1 MILASLC
8 ILGAERRAAGCDICA
23 IYTAT
28 EQRETRP
35 GFTVGIAEQ
44 YSHFGTERL
53 DGEEVHLP
61 ADEHMDSS
69 ITQFLIG
76 YAVTP
81 RIALQLDVPFIDRQ
95 FTRIR
100 DHRLDHGSETGAGD
114 MALVANVVAFRTLV
128 GNAVFHFSLLGGLK
142 LPTGNADRLA
152 EELPSTSGAA
162 AARHGRGALA
172 AAAPALPEEGGLH
185 GHDLALGSGSVDGI
199 VGGQIFWS
207 WGRLFTTAA
216 IQYAVRTTGSFDYH
230 FANDLT
236 WLGGPGWFVLLG
248 HDYSLGLQALLAGE
262 TKGNDSQAGVQA
274 HDTAITALYAGPAIS
289 VTWRA
294 SLGAELA
301 VDLPAIQ
308 HNTGL
313 QLLPDARVRGGF
325 TWHF

>member
-1 MILASLC
+1 MSLYRVSGRRPALVRSGCLAAVLLASACRSGPPGTRWVLPD
-8 ILGAERRAAGCDICA
+8 GFQGCVEVE
-23 IYTAT
+23 Y
-28 EQRETRP
+28 EVP
-35 GFTVGIAEQ
+35 G
-44 YSHFGTERL
+44 
-53 DGEEVHLP
+53 
-61 ADEHMDSS
+61 
-69 ITQFLIG
+69 
-76 YAVTP
+76 
-81 RIALQLDVPFIDRQ
+81 
-95 FTRIR
+95 
-100 DHRLDHGSETGAGD
+100 
-114 MALVANVVAFRTLV
+114 
-128 GNAVFHFSLLGGLK
+128 
-142 LPTGNADRLA
+142 
-152 EELPSTSGAA
+152 
-162 AARHGRGALA
+162 
-172 AAAPALPEEGGLH
+172 APALPEEGGLH